1 MKIKNK
7 YQLIYFGIF
16 IQVIAIQFSTHHY
29 ETLDWDINAFLVTSL
44 EFGRGNLPYEFQY
57 ENKPPLLFFIF
68 YIFSVVSQKS
78 LLLIKIINDLIIF
91 LLSISLIRLYSSNKY
106 SLWNVIPGIAFIALS
121 SNVWFHPNYSEYL
134 LLIFVVASNYIY
146 QKSQSNFKYISIGIC
161 LALSTL
167 VNLGA
172 IFFLLS
178 YVIIIYIKEQR
189 VKIQLRNL
197 FFGFSFVHLITGLT
211 YFMFGVFREYLM
223 SFVIIPYSYRS
234 SDTSFWGAA
243 RVFIQALAEF
253 NLFLYGLL
261 IILISITLFKAVL
274 LIKNLNSNNYD
285 LEIILH
291 VSASILFFGIAGKGY
306 YHHLI
311 PFIYFIP
318 ACLHFINRAIS
329 KGLIIF
335 FLVFSFIGVNEK
347 FLNQSINNIRNIENL
362 EENYPTKNTY
372 NQIKNQID
380 DSDVVFST
388 ENILLLYYL
397 DSQNSSYIVHP
408 ALYNYSEITSV
419 LERSNKIVKD
429 EVKANLQIF
438 PQVVEGTNFDESS
451 IDMDVYQKITLRNV
465 NFELLNYWDDGVINI
480 YIKR

>member
-7 YQLIYFGIF
+7 YRLIYFGIF

-146 QKSQSNFKYISIGIC
+146 QKSQSNFKYISIGMC

-211 YFMFGVFREYLM
+211 YFMFGVFKEYLM

-234 SDTSFWGAA
+234 SDTSFWSAA

-285 LEIILH
+285 VEIILH

-318 ACLHFINRAIS
+318 ACLHFINRTIS

-347 FLNQSINNIRNIENL
+347 FLNQSINNIKNIENL

-429 EVKANLQIF
+429 EVEANLQIF